1 MKKTSFIPIL
11 AMLLCMFTNS
21 CDDKYSNQ
29 LTDLGKRVE
38 ALEDSVL
45 KINKQIEYL
54 HTLVVIIEEKGY
66 ATEIVENEDGTH
78 TITFSNG
85 TSVTLRDGKVGEDGK
100 QSTLDIG
107 VRKDDDGFYY
117 WIINGNWLYDE
128 NGNKVRAGA
137 KDGQNGKDGFV
148 PQWRKSNDNK
158 WEYSLNGGVTW
169 IKTNVPADGKDGRPD
184 LFSYFELSKDG
195 KYVTIHLTNGQSFD
209 VPIYYN

>member
-1 MKKTSFIPIL
+1 
-11 AMLLCMFTNS
+11 
-21 CDDKYSNQ
+21 
-29 LTDLGKRVE
+29 
-38 ALEDSVL
+38 
-45 KINKQIEYL
+45 
-54 HTLVVIIEEKGY
+54 
-66 ATEIVENEDGTH
+66 
-78 TITFSNG
+78 
-85 TSVTLRDGKVGEDGK
+85 
-100 QSTLDIG
+100 

-184 LFSYFELSKDG
+184 LFSYFELSNDG
-195 KYVTIHLTNGQSFD
+195 KYVTIHLANGQSFD